1 MLPIEPFFALGIE
14 EKMDILMVQLCT
26 IVSVVSFS
34 CYYSLALSF
43 LLLLLLFLFFF
54 FFFSALGFVFSVFG
68 FRFWFCFLVLFLSV
82 FRGFGIYIS
91 RLSILRLNF
100 VMLLVLVCLLLCALP
115 S

>member
-1 MLPIEPFFALGIE
+1 MLPIEPFFALGKE

-34 CYYSLALSF
+34 CYYSLAVCF
-43 LLLLLLFLFFF
+43 LLLILFLFFF
-54 FFFSALGFVFSVFG
+54 FFPAFCFLFSVFG

-100 VMLLVLVCLLLCALP
+100 IMLLVLVCLLLCALP